1 MPEFSDKS
9 LKRLSTVHPDL
20 QTLFQTVIK
29 HRDCTVTSGLRTQ
42 EEQAALYAKGRT
54 EPGDIVTYMDGVN
67 RRSRHQ
73 TGLAVDVCPYPEMWN
88 TAALTEFGN
97 FVKGVA
103 TMLKAYGAI
112 DNDITWGGD
121 WEWSDKPHWEI

>member
-1 MPEFSDKS
+1 
-9 LKRLSTVHPDL
+9 
-20 QTLFQTVIK
+20 
-29 HRDCTVTSGLRTQ
+29 
-42 EEQAALYAKGRT
+42 
-54 EPGDIVTYMDGVN
+54 
-67 RRSRHQ
+67 
-73 TGLAVDVCPYPEMWN
+73 MWN